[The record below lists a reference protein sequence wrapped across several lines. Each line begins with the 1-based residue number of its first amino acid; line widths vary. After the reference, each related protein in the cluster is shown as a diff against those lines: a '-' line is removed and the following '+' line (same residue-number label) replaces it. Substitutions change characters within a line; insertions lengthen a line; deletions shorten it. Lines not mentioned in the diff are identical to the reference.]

1 MSPSNLRFDV
11 QCEWVDLRYDPS
23 FHVSSPP
30 TLATVL
36 PPECQRVFAS
46 EGRLRRLPSMP
57 RSCSSHAE
65 CLSDSLYYTNAGLAS
80 RRFTLY

>member
-1 MSPSNLRFDV
+1 MKMRFTKLIPTLYCGLYVPSNLRFDV

-46 EGRLRRLPSMP
+46 EGRS
-57 RSCSSHAE
+57 
-65 CLSDSLYYTNAGLAS
+65 
-80 RRFTLY
+80 